1 MDRLP
6 SPEYRMFRL
15 RPVIIAIALLFVGTH
30 TAFSQSGPKPPIPDS
45 DEAAA
50 MPTPEPAT
58 ETESYYRLR
67 TGMNEFGAF
76 VGAGPSM
83 ATFTGL
89 LPSEARNR
97 YLIQGGFRYGRVL
110 YVGETG
116 AVEYMV
122 EATPLN
128 IAGGNVVAPDPL
140 TPAVTET
147 RTAYGIGVAPVGVR
161 YILRP
166 QKKVKIFGAVN
177 LGMIGFNEVFP
188 VPRTRKFNF
197 TTEVDLGVMVW
208 SRKNKAMTLGFKYN
222 HISNAGT
229 AELNPGI
236 NTAIFYVGYSVFK

>member
-1 MDRLP
+1 MERQSLPEDR
-6 SPEYRMFRL
+6 MCRL
-15 RPVIIAIALLFVGTH
+15 RLAVVLVALLIAGVH
-30 TAFSQSGPKPPIPDS
+30 SVFSQSGPKAPTAVS
-45 DEAAA
+45 DDAV
-50 MPTPEPAT
+50 MTPTPEPDTDT
-58 ETESYYRLR
+58 EASYRLR
-67 TGMNEFGAF
+67 TGMNEFGGF
-76 VGAGPSM
+76 VGGGPSM

-97 YLIQGGFRYGRVL
+97 YIIQAGLRYGRVL

-128 IAGGNVVAPDPL
+128 IAGGNVVAPDPA

-147 RTAYGIGVAPVGVR
+147 STAYGLGIAPIGVR

-166 QKKVKIFGAVN
+166 QKKLKVFAALN
-177 LGMIGFNEVFP
+177 LGMILFNEDLP
-188 VPRTRKFNF
+188 VPRSRKLNF
-197 TTEVDLGVMVW
+197 TSEADLGVMIW
-208 SRKNKAMTLGFKYN
+208 SRKNKAVTLGLKYN